1 MFMRWSGTS
10 YNGDGRTRQ
19 SPPFVRAVA
28 IGLTVVSLAGCSRL
42 GMPFGGS
49 DPDPQPTGAIR
60 IAAKVTD
67 NVDPSDWEAIRRAV
81 ATAPIDGSDAQGI
94 DWNNPDTGSSGVI
107 TAYPAVAE
115 KGGALCRTLAT
126 TVNDVRGVRRYRGE
140 ACQRTDGRWQLFK
153 IAADDSKLS

>member
-1 MFMRWSGTS
+1 MRWSGTS
-10 YNGDGRTRQ
+10 YIGEGRTRQ
-19 SPPFVRAVA
+19 SPPFMRAAA
-28 IGLTVVSLAGCSRL
+28 IALTVLSLAGCSRL
-42 GMPFGGS
+42 GLPFGDS
-49 DPDPQPTGAIR
+49 DDPKTTGAVQV
-60 IAAKVTD
+60 AAKVTD
-67 NVDPSDWEAIRRAV
+67 HVDASDWEAIRRAV

-94 DWNNPDTGSSGVI
+94 DWSNPDTGSSGVI